1 MFEPV
6 KKIVLLCSLAAG
18 ITLFSAAV
26 AQAQKIEA
34 EVLSAAEFAEK
45 YGGGKYADA
54 LKKRNKPTIVCG
66 NETTIC
72 DIETE
77 ICLKGAWREGTNV
90 VRGGKNADVSY
101 TSDAK
106 MLGKCVA
113 KNGFDEKNLHKYF
126 EGTSCKKKGEGN
138 SLSSTSWYTAC
149 TISITTENWLIEDV
163 YTLKGVTTSSSEY
176 TFSDGDKNYKL
187 VMSENPTVVYAEN
200 GSDNAFNGCEVLPVK
215 IYNMQGCFF
224 CPLAGL
230 VYSMANDVT
239 SNAFDYFSASFRV
252 VIVVI
257 FALWLALAA
266 LGHVFSMTKQD
277 APKFLAAILK
287 QGFKV
292 MFAFALLVYANDL
305 FRYFVVPLL
314 DSGLK
319 LGVGIQTVSMPQ
331 PTNYTKT
338 DITTGNRFY
347 NIHTKGKTSLYDRI
361 ELYLA
366 AVQARLTYMQAIGTT
381 VFCVGSH
388 KITFWQLVK
397 ELSEFKAGLR
407 MMFLGGILV
416 AFSFLLTMAFAF
428 YFVDAILQLAVI
440 GVMMPF
446 MIAGW
451 PFKATA
457 QYAGTGFKMLL
468 NTFFVL
474 FFTGFVV
481 SVNTELINQSLSLS
495 QSQNAET
502 EIQART
508 SEGFQT
514 IVSAINDQNFEALN
528 KATNIG
534 GAGFLLLAFC
544 CIFGFKFITQVT
556 PLASK
561 LSAGGFG
568 KGGIASK
575 IGTMAASATK
585 GMATKAA
592 KPVGR
597 ALGGMAMDG
606 AVGVVGLPGQ
616 ALGAISGGLQTAG
629 DKLAEKGH
637 GKLAATA
644 KGIGAVS
651 KFGGKVG
658 SLPHKAVKAVRDE
671 AKSKQ

>member
-6 KKIVLLCSLAAG
+6 KKIVLLCTLVAG
-18 ITLFSAAV
+18 ITLFSAVCAH
-26 AQAQKIEA
+26 AQKIEA
-34 EVLSAAEFAEK
+34 EVKSAAEFAETH
-45 YGGGKYADA
+45 GGSQYADV
-54 LKKRNKPTIVCG
+54 LNKKEGTKTIPCG
-66 NETTIC
+66 NASTLC
-72 DIETE
+72 KAETE
-77 ICLKGAWREGTNV
+77 FCLKCAVKTV
-90 VRGGKNADVSY
+90 I
-101 TSDAK
+101 SDPDGHEPSVISNTEY
-106 MLGKCVA
+106 GKCIN
-113 KNGFDEKNLHKYF
+113 KNKYNSKNPKASWPDDGNCLSKTKISLGSTIYAGVISLENVGFLSKN
-126 EGTSCKKKGEGN
+126 
-138 SLSSTSWYTAC
+138 
-149 TISITTENWLIEDV
+149 TTD
-163 YTLKGVTTSSSEY
+163 TLFYHSEIGHSF
-176 TFSDGDKNYKL
+176 TDGDGKKYKL
-187 VMSENPTVVYAEN
+187 LVSQNPTVVYGGN
-200 GSDNAFNGCEVLPVK
+200 DGSFDGCEVLPVK

-230 VYSMANDVT
+230 IFSTANDVT
-239 SNAFDYFSASFRV
+239 ANAFSYFSASFRV

-292 MFAFALLVYANDL
+292 MVAFALLFYANDL

-314 DSGLK
+314 DGGLK
-319 LGVGIQTVSMPQ
+319 LGEGIQTVSMPV
-331 PTNYTKT
+331 PEEYTKT
-338 DITTGNRFY
+338 DITTVDEFY
-347 NIHTKGKTSLYDRI
+347 NIHEKNKESLYDRI
-361 ELYLA
+361 EIYLA
-366 AVQARLTYMQAIGTT
+366 SLQARLSYVQAIGTT

-388 KITFWQLVK
+388 KITLWKLVTS
-397 ELSEFKAGLR
+397 LSEFKAGLR
-407 MMFLGGILV
+407 MMFLGGVLTS
-416 AFSFLLTMAFAF
+416 FSFLLTMAFAF
-428 YFVDAILQLAVI
+428 YFLDALLQLAVI

-451 PFKATA
+451 PFRATA

-481 SVNTELINQSLSLS
+481 SVNVELINQSLSLS
-495 QSQNAET
+495 QSKGAET
-502 EIQART
+502 EAQAQT

-514 IVSAINDQNFEALN
+514 IVKAIDEQNWDKLN
-528 KATNIG
+528 KATDIG
-534 GAGFLLLAFC
+534 GTGFLLLAFC
-544 CIFGFKFITQVT
+544 CIFGFKFVGQVT

-568 KGGIASK
+568 KGGIAGK

-592 KPVGR
+592 TPVGR

-606 AVGVVGLPGQ
+606 AVGIVGIPGKT
-616 ALGAISGGLQTAG
+616 LGAVGSGLQAVG

-637 GKLAATA
+637 GKLAAAA
-644 KGIGAVS
+644 KGIGAVT
-651 KFGGKVG
+651 KFGGKIS

-671 AKSKQ
+671 AKSKK